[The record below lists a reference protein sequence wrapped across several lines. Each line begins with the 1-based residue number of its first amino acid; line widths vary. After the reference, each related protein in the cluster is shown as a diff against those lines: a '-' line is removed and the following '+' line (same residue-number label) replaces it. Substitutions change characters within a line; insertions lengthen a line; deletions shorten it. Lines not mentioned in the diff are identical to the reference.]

1 MSPLFAFLIAT
12 PIFGFQL
19 SAPAVDFDVS
29 GSLAPPQAASLG
41 APVLALDIAL
51 AAEVEAQ
58 QPDDSEVPQGAS
70 TTVPQ
75 PNVVEPAAS
84 PASVPTAGE
93 TASATAAADEE
104 EYANAIRGRN
114 RLAKIHRILGIT
126 TWVAMA
132 ATLTFGFIQYSNLYG
147 FGGSHTDNPCVNGNA
162 IGGYEACLGRP
173 LPHTISSLVTTALYA
188 STFSLSLFMPDP
200 DNASEGDSE
209 FARTLRTHKIL
220 RWIHLFGMISQITL
234 GLVTANLFDR
244 ASESDFKAAQ
254 ALGTVHMGIGL
265 VTFGALTWAGA
276 MMVF

>member
-41 APVLALDIAL
+41 APVLALDIAM
-51 AAEVEAQ
+51 AAEAEAPR
-58 QPDDSEVPQGAS
+58 PDDGAVPQGTATPNVIEPGAS
-70 TTVPQ
+70 TT
-75 PNVVEPAAS
+75 
-84 PASVPTAGE
+84 SVPTAGE
-93 TASATAAADEE
+93 TASASAAADEE

-173 LPHTISSLVTTALYA
+173 LPHTISSIVTTALYA

-200 DNASEGDSE
+200 DNASEGDSD

-244 ASESDFKAAQ
+244 ASESDFKTAQ